1 MPAYNLTIQV
11 GHLGADP
18 ESRDVGIT
26 SVTRLR
32 LAVDDSYKSKSGE
45 KVERTVWVEVEAWE
59 KLGEVCRRFLT
70 KGSPVLVEGKLQ
82 MDEWEDSETGKK
94 RSKLKIRATRVEFLG
109 KRGDNGGGDRQ
120 PDAPPAHA
128 QVNDASGEEIPF

>member
-1 MPAYNLTIQV
+1 MPSYNLTV
-11 GHLGADP
+11 VCGHLGADP
-18 ESRDVGIT
+18 ESRDVGNT

-45 KVERTVWVEVEAWE
+45 KVDRTVWVEVEAWD
-59 KLGEVCRRFLT
+59 KLGEVCQRFLT

-109 KRGDNGGGDRQ
+109 KRGDGGAQAQEPTAAPVKDKDGD
-120 PDAPPAHA
+120 
-128 QVNDASGEEIPF
+128 EIPF

>member
-18 ESRDVGIT
+18 ESREVGTT

-32 LAVDDSYKSKSGE
+32 LAVDDSHKSKSGE
-45 KVERTVWVEVEAWE
+45 KVDRTVWVEVEAWD
-59 KLGEVCRRFLT
+59 KLGEVCQRFLT

-94 RSKLKIRATRVEFLG
+94 RNKLKIRATRVEFLG
-109 KRGDNGGGDRQ
+109 KRGDGGEQQTNATAPEHSPVRDVDGD
-120 PDAPPAHA
+120 
-128 QVNDASGEEIPF
+128 EIPF